1 MAQNWCMKHVFYVAA
16 LSIGLMAGP
25 GRAQPCPTAP
35 DHGAKLNM
43 LISLVQGA
51 KTENE
56 ARAVSDQMWELWT
69 DAPNEQAQAMLDR
82 GMTRRRSFDYLGA
95 LADLDALV
103 AYCPEYAEGYNQRAF
118 VNYLSGNYAAAL
130 VDLDRA
136 IALSPNHI
144 AALSGRALTLVGLG
158 RTDDA
163 RDALAAALALNPW
176 LPERGLTGPGGPL
189 EPRGK
194 DI

>member
-1 MAQNWCMKHVFYVAA
+1 MKHVFYNAA
-16 LSIGLMAGP
+16 VCLGLLTGP
-25 GRAQPCPTAP
+25 GWAQSCPEAP
-35 DHGAKLNM
+35 DHGAKLDR
-43 LISLVQGA
+43 LIMRIQDAQTQSD
-51 KTENE
+51 
-56 ARAVSDQMWELWT
+56 ARLVSDQMWELWT

-95 LADLDALV
+95 LVDLDALV
-103 AYCPEYAEGYNQRAF
+103 EYCPGFAEGYNQRAF
-118 VNYLSGNYAAAL
+118 VNYLRQDYATAL

-158 RTDDA
+158 RNDDA

-176 LPERGLTGPGGPL
+176 LPERGLAGPGGPL
-189 EPRGK
+189 EPQGK

>member
-1 MAQNWCMKHVFYVAA
+1 MKHVIYSAA
-16 LSIGLMAGP
+16 VCFGFLAGP
-25 GRAQPCPTAP
+25 GWAQTCPEAADHRAEL
-35 DHGAKLNM
+35 GG
-43 LISLVQGA
+43 LISLLQDAQSQGD
-51 KTENE
+51 
-56 ARAVSDQMWELWT
+56 ARLVSDQMWQLWT

-103 AYCPEYAEGYNQRAF
+103 EYCPEFAEGYNQRAF
-118 VNYLSGNYAAAL
+118 VNYLSGDYAAAL
-130 VDLDRA
+130 IDLDRA

-158 RTDDA
+158 RKDEA
-163 RDALAAALALNPW
+163 REALAAALALNPW

-189 EPRGK
+189 EPPGK